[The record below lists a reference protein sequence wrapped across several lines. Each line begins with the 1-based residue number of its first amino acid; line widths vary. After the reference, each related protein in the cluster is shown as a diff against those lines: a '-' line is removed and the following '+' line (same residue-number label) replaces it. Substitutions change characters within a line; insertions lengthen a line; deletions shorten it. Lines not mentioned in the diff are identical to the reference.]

1 MKELTLDHLLDWVPP
16 GLTMATSSSA
26 AATAGATAVGSS
38 ASSAGSATAVGT
50 PTSSTG
56 STTGVE
62 ATAAGGAVCAVVTVP
77 VDTAEPCLNAADVVV
92 EYCAFRIALAARG
105 VVLIQHE
112 TL

>member
-1 MKELTLDHLLDWVPP
+1 
-16 GLTMATSSSA
+16 MASPSA
-26 AATAGATAVGSS
+26 AAGATPTGATTGVGTS
-38 ASSAGSATAVGT
+38 ASSAESATAVGT

-77 VDTAEPCLNAADVVV
+77 VDTAKPCLHAADVVV